1 MVCQAAA
8 GTIPVRRH
16 FFNMRLR
23 WVIGVAWLL
32 LLLSLA
38 TGCLSP
44 SAKRTRYTYQPEY
57 GAEDPQFLRSLQ
69 ALRTGIRPGN
79 QATLLENGE
88 ALWADMFATLRQA
101 RQSINIETYLFAD
114 GRLSREL
121 TDILCERAQA
131 GVEVRILVDGWGAR
145 APWLEARLKAAGVN
159 YRLYKPVRLYALYH
173 IEDRTH
179 RKLVIVDGRIGYC
192 GGFCFDDR
200 WLGDARNPQEWREL
214 TVRVEGPVVAQMQSI
229 FLEDW
234 LHTTGEVLHG
244 DRHFPPLP
252 LAGDKL
258 AQAISSTRHE
268 QASLSKLMVYMA
280 LQAARRRIWIANAYF
295 VPDAQIRTALKEAAR
310 RGVDVRIITPG
321 ANTDFAMLRNA
332 SRFYQPE
339 LIKHGVKIYE
349 YQPTMLHSKA
359 MVVDSVWATI
369 GSINLNARSFK
380 KNAEANVMIY
390 DYKFAEE
397 VECALAKDMERS
409 RPITLE
415 EVRRRGP
422 CAHLREFWASLF
434 SERY

>member
-1 MVCQAAA
+1 
-8 GTIPVRRH
+8 
-16 FFNMRLR
+16 MRLR
-23 WVIGVAWLL
+23 WVTAAALLFLLWGVGA
-32 LLLSLA
+32 
-38 TGCLSP
+38 GCLSP
-44 SAKRTRYTYQPEY
+44 TSKRTRYSYQPDY

-69 ALRTGIRPGN
+69 ALRTGIKGGN
-79 QATLLENGE
+79 QATLLENGD
-88 ALWADMFATLRQA
+88 ALWADMFAALRAA
-101 RQSINIETYLFAD
+101 RQSINIETYIFDD
-114 GRLSREL
+114 GRLSQEL
-121 TDILCERAQA
+121 VDILCERAQA
-131 GVEVRILVDGWGAR
+131 GVEVRVLVDAWGAR
-145 APWLEARLKAAGVN
+145 APLLESRLKAAGVR
-159 YRLYKPVRLYALYH
+159 YRHYKPIRLYALYH

-200 WLGDARNPQEWREL
+200 WLGNARNPNEWREL

-244 DRHFPPLP
+244 DRHFPPLLP
-252 LAGDKL
+252 TGEQL
-258 AQAISSTRHE
+258 AQAISSTRHD

-321 ANTDFAMLRNA
+321 SNTDFTMLRNA
-332 SRFYQPE
+332 SRFYQSD
-339 LIKHGVKIYE
+339 LIKGGVKIYE

-397 VECALAKDMERS
+397 LEQALAKDMEHS
-409 RPITLE
+409 REITLE

-422 CAHLREFWASLF
+422 CAHLREFWSSLF

>member
-1 MVCQAAA
+1 
-8 GTIPVRRH
+8 
-16 FFNMRLR
+16 MRLR
-23 WVIGVAWLL
+23 WVITAAWLL
-32 LLLSLA
+32 LLLSVGG
-38 TGCLSP
+38 GCLSP
-44 SAKRTRYTYQPEY
+44 TAKRTRYTYNPDY

-79 QATLLENGE
+79 QARLLENGD
-88 ALWADMFATLRQA
+88 ALWADMFDALRAA
-101 RQSINIETYLFAD
+101 RHSINIETYIFSD
-114 GRLSREL
+114 GKLSREL
-121 TDILCERAQA
+121 TEILCERARA
-131 GVEVRILVDGWGAR
+131 GVAVHMLVDAWGAR
-145 APWLEARLKAAGVN
+145 APLLEAQLQAAGVR
-159 YRLYKPVRLYALYH
+159 YRIYKPIRLYALYH

-200 WLGDARNPQEWREL
+200 WLGDARNPKEWREL
-214 TVRVEGPVVAQMQSI
+214 TVRMEGPVVAQMQSI

-244 DRHFPPLP
+244 DAHFPALP
-252 LAGDKL
+252 LAGEQL
-258 AQAISSTRHE
+258 AQAISSTRHD
-268 QASLSKLMVYMA
+268 QASVSKLMVYMA
-280 LQAARRRIWIANAYF
+280 IQAARRRIWIANAYF
-295 VPDAQIRTALKEAAR
+295 VPDAQIRTALKNAAH

-332 SRFYQPE
+332 SRFYQAD
-339 LIKHGVKIYE
+339 LIKHGIKIYE
-349 YQPTMLHSKA
+349 YQPTMMHSKA
-359 MVVDSVWATI
+359 MVVDSIWSTI

-397 VECALAKDMERS
+397 LERALAKDMEQS
-409 RPITLE
+409 REITLE

-422 CAHLREFWASLF
+422 CAHLREFWSSLF

>member
-1 MVCQAAA
+1 
-8 GTIPVRRH
+8 
-16 FFNMRLR
+16 MRLR
-23 WVIGVAWLL
+23 WVTTATCLL
-32 LLLSLA
+32 LLLGLG

-44 SAKRTRYTYQPEY
+44 SAKRTRYTYQPDY
-57 GAEDPQFLRSLQ
+57 SAEDPQFLRSLQ

-79 QATLLENGE
+79 QAKLLENGD
-88 ALWADMFATLRQA
+88 ALWADMFAALRAAQH
-101 RQSINIETYLFAD
+101 SINIETYIFDD

-121 TDILCERAQA
+121 ADILCERAQA
-131 GVEVRILVDGWGAR
+131 GVEVRVLVDAIGAR
-145 APWLEARLKAAGVN
+145 APLLESRLKAAGVK
-159 YRLYKPVRLYALYH
+159 YRHYKPIRLYALYH

-200 WLGDARNPQEWREL
+200 WLGDARNPEEWREL
-214 TVRVEGPVVAQMQSI
+214 TVRIEGPVVAQMQSI

-244 DRHFPPLP
+244 DHHFPPLP
-252 LAGDKL
+252 LAGNQL
-258 AQAISSTRHE
+258 AQAISSTRHD

-295 VPDAQIRTALKEAAR
+295 VPDAQIRTALKDAAR

-321 ANTDFAMLRNA
+321 ATTDFAMLRNA
-332 SRFYQPE
+332 SRYYQAD
-339 LIKHGVKIYE
+339 LLKGGVKIYE
-349 YQPTMLHSKA
+349 YQPTMMHSKA
-359 MVVDSVWATI
+359 MVVDSVWSTI

-390 DYKFAEE
+390 DYGFAEE
-397 VECALAKDMERS
+397 LEQALLKDMEQS
-409 RPITLE
+409 RLITLE

-422 CAHLREFWASLF
+422 CAHLCEFWASLF